1 MHTETHEAT
10 VRAWFSTETMPAAWI
25 AADPAACAELSQLL
39 RDKVLKAYQMG
50 LLDGAARRAAL
61 RNQAIMDAD
70 SALGECLSRMLEAKY
85 LANEINS
92 TFAPLWGGDGNDPRK
107 GGEFIHRMEIASGL
121 VVRCSNGALEALEAA
136 KAALGLN
143 GTTETDAK
151 PSSAA

>member
-25 AADPAACAELSQLL
+25 AAEPAACAELAQLL

-50 LLDGAARRAAL
+50 LLDGAARRTAM
-61 RNQAIMDAD
+61 RDQAIMDAD

-121 VVRCSNGALEALEAA
+121 VVRCSNDALKALEATQ
-136 KAALGLN
+136 AALGLN
-143 GTTETDAK
+143 GTTETDTK
-151 PSSAA
+151 PFSAA

>member
-25 AADPAACAELSQLL
+25 AADPVACAELAQLL

-50 LLDGAARRAAL
+50 LLDGAARRTAM
-61 RNQAIMDAD
+61 RDQAIMDAD

-136 KAALGLN
+136 QAALGLN
-143 GTTETDAK
+143 GTTETDTK
-151 PSSAA
+151 PFSAA

>member
-10 VRAWFSTETMPAAWI
+10 VRAWFSTETMPAAWL
-25 AADPAACAELSQLL
+25 AAEPAACAELAQLL

-50 LLDGAARRAAL
+50 LLDGAARRTAM
-61 RNQAIMDAD
+61 RDQAIMDAD

-121 VVRCSNGALEALEAA
+121 VVRCSNDALKALEATQ
-136 KAALGLN
+136 AALGLN

-151 PSSAA
+151 PFSAA

>member
-92 TFAPLWGGDGNDPRK
+92 TFAPLWGGDGNDTRK

-121 VVRCSNGALEALEAA
+121 VVRCSNDALKALEAA
-136 KAALGLN
+136 QAALGLN
-143 GTTETDAK
+143 GTTETDTK
-151 PSSAA
+151 PFSAA

>member
-25 AADPAACAELSQLL
+25 AAEPAACAELAQLL
-39 RDKVLKAYQMG
+39 RDKVLKAYHMG
-50 LLDGAARRAAL
+50 LLDGAARRATM
-61 RNQAIMDAD
+61 RDQAIMDAD
-70 SALGECLSRMLEAKY
+70 SALGECLSRILEAKY

-121 VVRCSNGALEALEAA
+121 VVRCSNDALKALEAA
-136 KAALGLN
+136 QAALGLN
-143 GTTETDAK
+143 GTTETDTK
-151 PSSAA
+151 PFSAA

>member
-25 AADPAACAELSQLL
+25 AAEPAACAELAQLL
-39 RDKVLKAYQMG
+39 RDKVLKAYHMG
-50 LLDGAARRAAL
+50 LLDGAARRTAM
-61 RNQAIMDAD
+61 RDQAIMDAD

-136 KAALGLN
+136 QDALGLN
-143 GTTETDAK
+143 GTKETAAK
-151 PSSAA
+151 PTSAA

>member
-121 VVRCSNGALEALEAA
+121 VVRCSNDALKALEATQ
-136 KAALGLN
+136 AALGLN

-151 PSSAA
+151 PFSAA

>member
-1 MHTETHEAT
+1 MHNETHEAT

-25 AADPAACAELSQLL
+25 AADPAACTELAQLL

-50 LLDGAARRAAL
+50 LLDGAARRAAM
-61 RNQAIMDAD
+61 RDQAIMDAD

-92 TFAPLWGGDGNDPRK
+92 TFAPLWGGDGNDARK
-107 GGEFIHRMEIASGL
+107 GADFIQPHGNCKRPGRSMQQRRAGSAG
-121 VVRCSNGALEALEAA
+121 SA

-143 GTTETDAK
+143 GTTETDQSQ
-151 PSSAA
+151 SSAA

>member
-10 VRAWFSTETMPAAWI
+10 VRAWFSTETMPAAWL
-25 AADPAACAELSQLL
+25 AAEPAACAELAQLL

-50 LLDGAARRAAL
+50 LLDGAARRTAM
-61 RNQAIMDAD
+61 RDQAIMDAD

-121 VVRCSNGALEALEAA
+121 VVRCSNDALKALEATQ
-136 KAALGLN
+136 AALGLN
-143 GTTETDAK
+143 GTTETDTK
-151 PSSAA
+151 PFSAA

>member
-10 VRAWFSTETMPAAWI
+10 VRAWFSTETMPAAWL
-25 AADPAACAELSQLL
+25 AADPAACAELAQLL

-50 LLDGAARRAAL
+50 LLDGAARRTAM
-61 RNQAIMDAD
+61 RDQAIMDAD

-121 VVRCSNGALEALEAA
+121 VVRCSNDALEALEAA
-136 KAALGLN
+136 QAALGLN
-143 GTTETDAK
+143 GTTETDTK
-151 PSSAA
+151 PFSAA

>member
-10 VRAWFSTETMPAAWI
+10 VRAWFSTETMPAAWL
-25 AADPAACAELSQLL
+25 AAEPAACAELAQLL

-70 SALGECLSRMLEAKY
+70 SALGECLSRILEAQY

-121 VVRCSNGALEALEAA
+121 VVRCSNDALKALEATQ
-136 KAALGLN
+136 AALGLN
-143 GTTETDAK
+143 GTTETDTK
-151 PSSAA
+151 PFSAA

>member
-25 AADPAACAELSQLL
+25 AADPAACAELAQLL
-39 RDKVLKAYQMG
+39 RDKVLKAYHMG
-50 LLDGAARRAAL
+50 LLDGAERRATM
-61 RNQAIMDAD
+61 RDQAIMDAD

-121 VVRCSNGALEALEAA
+121 VVRCSNDALKALEATQ
-136 KAALGLN
+136 AALGLN
-143 GTTETDAK
+143 GTTETDTK
-151 PSSAA
+151 PFSAA

>member
-25 AADPAACAELSQLL
+25 AADPAACTELAQLL
-39 RDKVLKAYQMG
+39 RDKVLKAYHMG
-50 LLDGAARRAAL
+50 LLDGAARRATL
-61 RNQAIMDAD
+61 RDQAIMDAD

-121 VVRCSNGALEALEAA
+121 VVRCTNGALEALEAA
-136 KAALGLN
+136 QAALGLN
-143 GTTETDAK
+143 GTTETDTK
-151 PSSAA
+151 PFSAA

>member
-50 LLDGAARRAAL
+50 LLDGAARRTAM
-61 RNQAIMDAD
+61 RDQAIMDAD

-121 VVRCSNGALEALEAA
+121 VVRCSNDALEAMEAA

-143 GTTETDAK
+143 GTTETDTK
-151 PSSAA
+151 PFSAA

>member
-121 VVRCSNGALEALEAA
+121 VVRCSNDALKALEAA
-136 KAALGLN
+136 QAALGLN
-143 GTTETDAK
+143 GTTETDTK
-151 PSSAA
+151 PFSAA

>member
-25 AADPAACAELSQLL
+25 AADPAACAELAQLL

-50 LLDGAARRAAL
+50 LLDGAARRTAM
-61 RNQAIMDAD
+61 RDQAIMDAD

-92 TFAPLWGGDGNDPRK
+92 TFALLWGGDGNDPRK

-136 KAALGLN
+136 QAALGLN
-143 GTTETDAK
+143 GTTETDTK
-151 PSSAA
+151 PFSAA

>member
-1 MHTETHEAT
+1 MHNETHEAT

-25 AADPAACAELSQLL
+25 AAEPAACAELAQLL

-50 LLDGAARRAAL
+50 LLDGAAHRATL
-61 RNQAIMDAD
+61 RDQAIMDAD
-70 SALGECLSRMLEAKY
+70 RALGECLSRMLEAKY

-121 VVRCSNGALEALEAA
+121 VVRCSNDALKALEATQ
-136 KAALGLN
+136 AALGLN
-143 GTTETDAK
+143 GTTETDTK
-151 PSSAA
+151 PFSAA

>member
-25 AADPAACAELSQLL
+25 AADPAACAELAQLL
-39 RDKVLKAYQMG
+39 RDKVLKAYHMG
-50 LLDGAARRAAL
+50 LLDGAARRATL
-61 RNQAIMDAD
+61 HDQAIMDAD

-85 LANEINS
+85 IANEINS

-136 KAALGLN
+136 QAALGLN
-143 GTTETDAK
+143 GTTETDTK
-151 PSSAA
+151 PFSVA